1 MELISKKDL
10 LIVTHLRKNARET
23 LTMISK
29 KTRIP
34 ISTIYDRLR
43 MYQGNLIKRYVSLID
58 FNLIGFNTRAHV
70 MIKLDKD
77 SRDSFKDYVI
87 KHQNVNSVFK
97 INNGYDF
104 LIEGIFRHIKDLEDF
119 LEILETKF
127 KILKNDVYYIVEDLK
142 QEAFMA
148 DPITFGLVG
157 TGS

>member
-127 KILKNDVYYIVEDLK
+127 KILKND
-142 QEAFMA
+142 
-148 DPITFGLVG
+148 
-157 TGS
+157 